1 MEVFVHSRGK
11 DVELVEL
18 EERAVVR
25 ELVEKVGVTDG
36 EVWLEETEEA
46 VEIDATLIEV
56 GVTDRSN
63 VHVGTCKKVT
73 VSVRYQ
79 TQAKDYEVPP
89 ATTLQSIFARAASA
103 GEGFGLSDIDRA
115 QYTLQ
120 VQGSTEQPE
129 LSRHVGSFVD
139 DHCAVAFDVVLQD
152 RFQG

>member
-1 MEVFVHSRGK
+1 MDVFVHSRGK

-18 EERAVVR
+18 EERASVR
-25 ELVEKVGVTDG
+25 ELVEKVGVAEG
-36 EVWLEETEEA
+36 EVWLEEQDEA
-46 VEIDATLIEV
+46 LEMDATLAEA

-63 VHVGTCKKVT
+63 VQVGICKKVIVT
-73 VSVRYQ
+73 VRYQ
-79 TQAKDYEVPP
+79 TQTKDYEVPP

-103 GEGFGLSDIDRA
+103 GEGFGLSEVDRT

-120 VQGSTEQPE
+120 VLGTTEQPE

-139 DHCAVAFDVVLQD
+139 DQCAASFDLVLQD

>member
-11 DVELVEL
+11 EVELIEL

-25 ELVEKVGVTDG
+25 ELVEKVGVADG
-36 EVWLEETEEA
+36 EVWLEEQEETLQ
-46 VEIDATLIEV
+46 VDATLIDA
-56 GVTDRSN
+56 GITDRSN

-79 TQAKDYEVPP
+79 TQTKDHEVPP
-89 ATTLQSIFARAASA
+89 AATLQSIFARAASA
-103 GEGFGLSDIDRA
+103 GEGFGLSEVDRA

-120 VQGSTEQPE
+120 VQGTNEQPE

-139 DHCAVAFDVVLQD
+139 DHCAAAFDLVLQD